1 MFKIQKEVT
10 VEMKIVYQNLQ
21 TLKLQYQ
28 HIELQI
34 LSDIQSEDNLII
46 SSFPKLFRRFCDFS
60 CMYSIRIERHSLHS
74 RYQLV
79 DTYSHILQV
88 PKQQTSCVVNRSS
101 LFNWFLLQKCLKIN
115 RMTLF
120 SSKSFLLIYA
130 GPQKPQKL
138 TASKM
143 KDESFGQKILISCRK
158 MDNLVP

>member
-1 MFKIQKEVT
+1 MDFTEITQKKMFKIQKEVT

-88 PKQQTSCVVNRSS
+88 PKQVYIASVCSIDVLWSQLIQLAQVASTSK
-101 LFNWFLLQKCLKIN
+101 LLEIQQNDLVFFKIIPSH
-115 RMTLF
+115 F
-120 SSKSFLLIYA
+120 
-130 GPQKPQKL
+130 
-138 TASKM
+138 
-143 KDESFGQKILISCRK
+143 
-158 MDNLVP
+158 